1 MVHGLRRIAALGA
14 AAIAAAAICLPL
26 AGSAASAVTPK
37 SYRMSQQAVLALM
50 RQTLREMKIGSPA
63 LGVHESVIGGITSTK
78 VSSLNW
84 SGYADLA
91 ATGKS
96 FTSVRAQWKVP
107 TVTCPSTGTG
117 VSAAAFWV
125 GIDGFSSKTVEQDG
139 TMSECIGSFLIGT
152 ADWWEMYPTNAVQ
165 IVSTVS
171 PGDVVIASVVDKAG
185 QYSLKVTDQTTSTSS
200 FSTTQSCGTTACV
213 NSSSE
218 WIAEAPCCSAPN
230 TVYPLPQFTP
240 WRVISART
248 TSGGVSGP
256 ISKWTHDSI
265 TMVNAAKTAPLATPT
280 ALNAKGNSFGVKW
293 DASS

>member
-1 MVHGLRRIAALGA
+1 MVRGLRRFVALGGA
-14 AAIAAAAICLPL
+14 AVAAAAVCLPL
-26 AGSAASAVTPK
+26 AGSAANAVTPT
-37 SYRMSQQAVLALM
+37 SYPLSSKAVLALM
-50 RQTLREMKIGSPA
+50 RQTLQHMKIGSPA
-63 LGVHESVIGGITSTK
+63 LGLHESVTAGITTTK
-78 VSSLNW
+78 VTSLNW

-91 ATGKS
+91 ATGSS

-139 TMSECIGSFLIGT
+139 TISECFGSILIGT

-171 PGDVVIASVVDKAG
+171 PGDAVVASVVDKAD
-185 QYSLKVTDQTTSTSS
+185 QYTLKVTDKTSTAGS
-200 FSTTQSCGTTACV
+200 FNTTQSCGTTACA

-240 WRVISART
+240 WRVIGART
-248 TSGGVSGP
+248 VSGGVSGS
-256 ISKWTHDSI
+256 ISKFTHDSI
-265 TMVNAAKTAPLATPT
+265 TMVNASKAVLAAPT
-280 ALNAKGNSFGVKW
+280 ALNSTGTSFGVKW
-293 DASS
+293 HASS